1 MEAELNLNGHDGNG
15 NGNGNGNGHRVVS
28 VLRPTTL
35 RDLLAIG
42 FRHSRLI
49 RNAFLGIVAGAI
61 LVAVLQPRQY
71 KAGMKILVKRE
82 RVDPVV
88 TSEAAV
94 QPQFAT
100 GVTEEE
106 LNSEVELLKSRDLL
120 EQIVRECNL
129 AGRQSNNVWS
139 RMPKAFGINEQIT
152 PEQRAEQAARA
163 TVKLQKE
170 LNVEVLKKTD
180 LISVS
185 YESRDPQLAA
195 QVLSTLGN
203 LYLEKHVAVHRPA
216 GEFDFFQQE
225 TERYRKGL
233 REAEAQLVS
242 FTHDGTVVSA
252 QLQKEVALQKFAD
265 FDANLRVTQAGI
277 AETEK
282 RIAILQK
289 EADVIPARV
298 VTEVRKSD
306 DGTLLSELRN
316 NLLTLELKR
325 TELLQKFEPNYRPVQ
340 DIQAEIDQTRA
351 SLAEAEKL
359 QLQEE
364 TTNRDPTFEWV
375 TQELAKAKADLA
387 GLKARAQATAGTVRF
402 YEQNAQTLGQKEI
415 VQNDLVRT
423 VKSTEQDYLLYQQKA
438 EEARMSD
445 ALDRKRILNVAIAEP
460 VAVPLLPSNHR
471 SLTVLLGVLLAIGT
485 SLGLAFGSEYL
496 DPTFRTP
503 EEVSTFLNIPVLA
516 TLPKNGKNG
525 TAKPVSSVL

>member
-1 MEAELNLNGHDGNG
+1 MESELNLNGHNG
-15 NGNGNGNGHRVVS
+15 NGNGNGNGHRVS
-28 VLRPTTL
+28 ALRPTTL

-42 FRHSRLI
+42 FRHRRLI

-129 AGRQSNNVWS
+129 AGRQSHGAWS
-139 RMPKAFGINEQIT
+139 RMLEAFGVREQTI
-152 PEQRAEQAARA
+152 PEQTAQQVARA

-180 LISVS
+180 LIAVS

-195 QVLSTLGN
+195 HVLSTLAN
-203 LYLEKHVAVHRPA
+203 LYLEKHVAVHRPP
-216 GEFDFFQQE
+216 GEFDFFRHE
-225 TERYRKGL
+225 AERYRKGL
-233 REAEAQLVS
+233 SEAEAQLVS
-242 FTHDGTVVSA
+242 FTRDGTVISA
-252 QLQKEVALQKFAD
+252 QYQKDVALQKLAD
-265 FDANLRVTQAGI
+265 FDANLRETEAGI

-289 EADVIPARV
+289 EADVIPVRV

-306 DGTLLSELRN
+306 DGGLLSQLRN

-325 TELLQKFEPNYRPVQ
+325 TELLQKFEPSYRPVQ

-351 SLAEAEKL
+351 SLAEAERS

-387 GLKARAQATAGTVRF
+387 GLKARAQATTGTVRF

-415 VQNDLVRT
+415 AQNDLVRT
-423 VKSTEQDYLLYQQKA
+423 VKATEQDYLLYLQKA

-460 VAVPLLPSNHR
+460 AAVPLLPSNHR

-485 SLGLAFGSEYL
+485 SLGLALGSEYL

-525 TAKPVSSVL
+525 TAKSISPVL